1 MQSTFMVKLFMYS
14 KKRRNFT
21 QQLGKNAAVVA
32 VLAAIFL
39 SACGIKGDLYQ
50 TPEAEAVEQNS
61 QKQQPNNT
69 SDPVTDLSE
78 TNPSALLQ
86 E

>member
-50 TPEAEAVEQNS
+50 TPEAVEQNS